1 VILQKEVGKLSRN
14 LIETIINIDS
24 DDTNNIVRMLILLDT
39 FAGRKKNGKVQG
51 ITKLAIL
58 DFLLKY
64 PAALDK
70 VLEKQERE
78 GNKAINKKRVILQS
92 YEINSIDARMM
103 KFNFAPW
110 DLKYRRI
117 VSILKAKDLIQIDIE
132 GKKIV
137 LGISNKGI
145 DISRKLSDFNN
156 YEYMAVRSRI
166 IKTVFGNWSQRKLID
181 MMYLTFPEIL
191 RVKVEMDVIL

>member
-1 VILQKEVGKLSRN
+1 MSRN

-39 FAGRKKNGKVQG
+39 FAGRGKNGKVQG

-132 GKKIV
+132 GKKVV

-156 YEYMAVRSRI
+156 YEYMAVRSKI

>member
-1 VILQKEVGKLSRN
+1 MSRN

-39 FAGRKKNGKVQG
+39 FAGKNKIGKIQG

-58 DFLLKY
+58 DFLLRY

-70 VLEKQERE
+70 VLEKQECE
-78 GNKAINKKRVILQS
+78 GNKVINKKRVILQS
-92 YEINSIDARMM
+92 YEVNSIDARMM

-110 DLKYRRI
+110 DFKYRRI
-117 VSILKAKDLIQIDIE
+117 VSILKAKDLIQIDTE

-137 LGISNKGI
+137 LGISTKGI
-145 DISRKLSDFNN
+145 DVSRKFNDLKN
-156 YEYMAVRSRI
+156 YEYMFVRCRI
-166 IKTVFGNWSQRKLID
+166 IKTVFGNWSQKRLID
-181 MMYLTFPEIL
+181 MIYLTFPEIL
-191 RVKVEMDVIL
+191 RVKAEMDVIL